1 MAESVELP
9 SRLAILPFRNK
20 VLLPG
25 AIIRIRCTSPSSVKL
40 VEQELWQ
47 REEKGLIGILPV
59 RDAAAASSSETA
71 SVGPTLSQGKTRL
84 GSDSSERSS
93 KTQASTSS
101 DNVKLDGKHQQEVF
115 HWHNRGVAARALHLS
130 RGVEKPSGRV
140 TYIVVLEGLCRFN
153 LNELITRGTYYTAR
167 VSPLEMTNAV
177 SLISV
182 LNYFLSL
189 DILLELEQ
197 VDQDPD
203 FIALSRQF
211 KATAMELIS
220 VLEQKQKTGGKTKVL
235 LETVPVH
242 KLADIFVASF
252 EISFEEQLSML
263 DSVDLKVRLSKAT
276 ELVDRHLQSIRVAEK
291 ITQKVEGQLS
301 KSQKE
306 FLLRQQTKMRSAIR
320 LCLMLNIYKCVA
332 NFLAKMVSHQAALE
346 TQWMTYPPGLRNR
359 LLGDLVGAVS
369 MRAIKEELG
378 DNDDDEDDVAALE
391 RKMQS
396 AGMPS
401 NIWKHA
407 QRELRRL
414 KKMQPQQPGYNSSR
428 VYLELLADLPW
439 QTVSEEHELDLK
451 AAKEHLDNDHYG
463 LVKIKQRIIEYL
475 AVRKLKPDARGPVL
489 CFVGPPGVGKTSL
502 ASSIAAALGRKFVRI
517 SLGGIKD
524 EADIRGHRRTYIGSM
539 PGRLIDGIKRVGVC
553 NPVMLLDEI
562 DKTGSD
568 VRGDPAAALLEVL
581 DPEQNNTFNDHY
593 LNVPFDLSKV
603 IFVAT
608 ANRMQ
613 PIPPPLLDRMEV
625 IELPGYTPEE
635 KLRIAMQYLIPRV
648 LDQHGL
654 SSEFLQIP
662 EGMVKLV
669 IQRYTREAGVRNL
682 ERNLAALARAAA
694 VRVVEQEQAVPLR
707 KDMHQLASPLL
718 DNRLAEGAELEM
730 EVIPMNENKHEISNT
745 FSIASPLVVDE
756 PMLEKV
762 LGPPRFDDKEAA
774 ERVASPGIS
783 VGLVWTAFGGEVQ
796 FVEATATAGKGEL
809 HLTGQLGDVIK
820 ESAQIALTWV
830 RARATDLKLAA
841 ANETN
846 FLKGRDVHIHFPAG
860 AVPKDGPSAGVTLV
874 TALVSLFSQKRVRAD
889 TAMTGEM
896 TLRGLVLPVGG
907 IKDKFYVVVSVL
919 AANANTFAV
928 IVFSYIIYRAK
939 LLGMLFDSLMPNS
952 VQFLKKFKSCCKMEC
967 GDWKILAAHRYGIKR
982 VILPERN
989 LKDLVEVPAAVLG
1002 SLEVMFLFEAYCLS
1016 ALSVHVEQRFTG
1028 LLWNCSILPAKQ
1040 MEDVLEQAFEGGC
1053 PWRQHSKL

>member
-47 REEKGLIGILPV
+47 KEEKGMIGILPV
-59 RDAAAASSSETA
+59 RDALEIKSAGPTA
-71 SVGPTLSQGKTRL
+71 SQGAGANILEQSSKL
-84 GSDSSERSS
+84 QDGSSDSL
-93 KTQASTSS
+93 KPDTKKQNDA
-101 DNVKLDGKHQQEVF
+101 V
-115 HWHNRGVAARALHLS
+115 HWHNRGVAARPLHLS

-140 TYIVVLEGLCRFN
+140 TYTVVLEGLCRFSV
-153 LNELITRGTYYTAR
+153 LELSTRGIYQTAKI
-167 VSPLEMTNAV
+167 SSLEMTMT
-177 SLISV
+177 
-182 LNYFLSL
+182 
-189 DILLELEQ
+189 EMEQ
-197 VDQDPD
+197 IEQDPD
-203 FIALSRQF
+203 YIMLSRQF
-211 KATAMELIS
+211 KATATELIS
-220 VLEQKQKTGGKTKVL
+220 VLELKQKTGGRTKVL
-235 LETVPVH
+235 LDNVPVH

-252 EISFEEQLSML
+252 EISFDEQLSML
-263 DSVDLKVRLSKAT
+263 DSVGPKLRLSKAT

-306 FLLRQQTKMRSAIR
+306 FLLRQQ
-320 LCLMLNIYKCVA
+320 
-332 NFLAKMVSHQAALE
+332 
-346 TQWMTYPPGLRNR
+346 
-359 LLGDLVGAVS
+359 

-378 DNDDDEDDVAALE
+378 DNEDDEDDLVALE

-396 AGMPS
+396 AGMPP
-401 NIWKHA
+401 NVWKLAH
-407 QRELRRL
+407 RELRRL

-428 VYLELLADLPW
+428 VYLDLLADLPW
-439 QTVSEEHELDLK
+439 QKASEENELDLR
-451 AAKEHLDNDHYG
+451 AAQKRLDSDHYG
-463 LVKIKQRIIEYL
+463 LVKVKQRIIEYL

-502 ASSIAAALGRKFVRI
+502 ASSIAAALGRKFIRI
-517 SLGGIKD
+517 SLGGVKD
-524 EADIRGHRRTYIGSM
+524 EADIRGHRRTYVGSM
-539 PGRLIDGIKRVGVC
+539 PGRLVDGLKRVAVC
-553 NPVMLLDEI
+553 NPVMLLDEV

-568 VRGDPAAALLEVL
+568 VRGDPASALLEVL
-581 DPEQNNTFNDHY
+581 DPEQNKTFNDHY

-635 KLRIAMQYLIPRV
+635 KLQIAMQHLIPRV

-654 SSEFLQIP
+654 SSEFIQIP
-662 EGMVKLV
+662 EAMVKLV

-694 VRVVEQEQAVPLR
+694 VRVVEHEQVVPLN
-707 KDMHQLASPLL
+707 KGIQGLSTPLL
-718 DNRLAEGAELEM
+718 ENRLADGTEVEM
-730 EVIPMNENKHEISNT
+730 DVMPMSVNSQDISNT
-745 FSIASPLVVDE
+745 FRISSPLVVDE
-756 PMLEKV
+756 TMLEKV

-774 ERVASPGIS
+774 ERVAAPGVS

-796 FVEATATAGKGEL
+796 FVEASAMVGKGEL

-830 RARATDLKLAA
+830 RARAADFRLAA
-841 ANETN
+841 EEGFNLLE
-846 FLKGRDVHIHFPAG
+846 GRDVHIHFPAG

-874 TALVSLFSQKRVRAD
+874 TSLVSLFTQKSVRSD

-907 IKDKFYVVVSVL
+907 VKD
-919 AANANTFAV
+919 
-928 IVFSYIIYRAK
+928 
-939 LLGMLFDSLMPNS
+939 
-952 VQFLKKFKSCCKMEC
+952 
-967 GDWKILAAHRYGIKR
+967 KILAAHRYGIKR

-989 LKDLVEVPAAVLG
+989 LKDLVEIPSTVLAN
-1002 SLEVMFLFEAYCLS
+1002 LE
-1016 ALSVHVEQRFTG
+1016 
-1028 LLWNCSILPAKQ
+1028 ILPAKR
-1040 MEDVLEQAFEGGC
+1040 MEDVLEHAFDGGC

>member
-59 RDAAAASSSETA
+59 RDSAESATSGTAVSSGMGGET
-71 SVGPTLSQGKTRL
+71 
-84 GSDSSERSS
+84 SDSH
-93 KTQASTSS
+93 
-101 DNVKLDGKHQQEVF
+101 KLDSKNQQEVI
-115 HWHNRGVAARALHLS
+115 HWHDRGVAARALHLS

-153 LNELITRGTYYTAR
+153 VQELSTRGTYYTAR
-167 VSPLEMTNAV
+167 IT
-177 SLISV
+177 
-182 LNYFLSL
+182 SL
-189 DILLELEQ
+189 DMTKGEMELIEQ
-197 VDQDPD
+197 DQE
-203 FIALSRQF
+203 FVALSRQF

-220 VLEQKQKTGGKTKVL
+220 ILEQKQKTGGRTKVL

-263 DSVDLKVRLSKAT
+263 DSVDVKVRLSKAT

-306 FLLRQQTKMRSAIR
+306 FLLRQQMK
-320 LCLMLNIYKCVA
+320 
-332 NFLAKMVSHQAALE
+332 
-346 TQWMTYPPGLRNR
+346 
-359 LLGDLVGAVS
+359 
-369 MRAIKEELG
+369 AIKEELG
-378 DNDDDEDDVAALE
+378 DNDDEEDDLVALE
-391 RKMQS
+391 RKMQG
-396 AGMPS
+396 AGMPAS
-401 NIWKHA
+401 IWKHA
-407 QRELRRL
+407 LRELRRL

-439 QTVSEEHELDLK
+439 EKASPELELDLK
-451 AAKEHLDNDHYG
+451 AAKERLDADHYG
-463 LVKIKQRIIEYL
+463 LLKVKQRIIEYL

-502 ASSIAAALGRKFVRI
+502 ASSIAAALGRKFIRI
-517 SLGGIKD
+517 SLGGVKD

-539 PGRLIDGIKRVGVC
+539 PGRLVDGLKRVGVH

-568 VRGDPAAALLEVL
+568 VRGDPASALLEVL
-581 DPEQNNTFNDHY
+581 DPEQNKTFNDHY

-635 KLRIAMQYLIPRV
+635 KLKIAIRHLIPRV

-654 SSEFLQIP
+654 SSDFLQIP
-662 EGMVKLV
+662 EDMVKLV

-694 VRVVEQEQAVPLR
+694 VKVAEQEHLVPFS
-707 KDMHQLASPLL
+707 KDVQRLSSPLL
-718 DNRLAEGAELEM
+718 DDKLAESAEVEM
-730 EVIPMNENKHEISNT
+730 EVIPMGVNNHDISSA
-745 FSIASPLVVDE
+745 FRVASPMVVDE
-756 PMLEKV
+756 PMVEKV
-762 LGPPRFDDKEAA
+762 LGPPRYDDRETA
-774 ERVASPGIS
+774 ERVANPGVS

-796 FVEATATAGKGEL
+796 FVEATAMVGKGDL

-830 RARATDLKLAA
+830 RARATELKLAISE
-841 ANETN
+841 ETN
-846 FLKGRDVHIHFPAG
+846 LLEGRDIHIHFPAG

-874 TALVSLFSQKRVRAD
+874 TSLVSLFSKKRVRAD

-896 TLRGLVLPVGG
+896 TLRGMVLPVGG
-907 IKDKFYVVVSVL
+907 VKDKV
-919 AANANTFAV
+919 
-928 IVFSYIIYRAK
+928 
-939 LLGMLFDSLMPNS
+939 
-952 VQFLKKFKSCCKMEC
+952 
-967 GDWKILAAHRYGIKR
+967 LAAHRYGIKR

-989 LKDLVEVPAAVLG
+989 LKDLVEVPATVLS
-1002 SLEVMFLFEAYCLS
+1002 SLEI
-1016 ALSVHVEQRFTG
+1016 
-1028 LLWNCSILPAKQ
+1028 ILAKRV
-1040 MEDVLEQAFEGGC
+1040 EDVLDQAFEGGC
-1053 PWRQHSKL
+1053 PWRQQSKL

>member
-47 REEKGLIGILPV
+47 REEKGLIGVLPV
-59 RDAAAASSSETA
+59 RGGEMTSVAPALSPGAAS
-71 SVGPTLSQGKTRL
+71 
-84 GSDSSERSS
+84 DSGERSLKS
-93 KTQASTSS
+93 PLATS
-101 DNVKLDGKHQQEVF
+101 DAHKQDAKNQPELI
-115 HWHNRGVAARALHLS
+115 HWHSRGVAARALHLS

-140 TYIVVLEGLCRFN
+140 TYIVVLEGLCRFSVQD
-153 LNELITRGTYYTAR
+153 LSARGTYYIAHI
-167 VSPLEMTNAV
+167 SPLDLTKAEM
-177 SLISV
+177 
-182 LNYFLSL
+182 
-189 DILLELEQ
+189 EQ
-197 VDQDPD
+197 AEQDPD
-203 FIALSRQF
+203 LISLSRQF

-220 VLEQKQKTGGKTKVL
+220 VLEQKQKTVGRTKVL
-235 LETVPVH
+235 LETLPVH
-242 KLADIFVASF
+242 RLADIFVASF

-306 FLLRQQTKMRSAIR
+306 FLLRQQ
-320 LCLMLNIYKCVA
+320 
-332 NFLAKMVSHQAALE
+332 
-346 TQWMTYPPGLRNR
+346 
-359 LLGDLVGAVS
+359 

-378 DNDDDEDDVAALE
+378 DNDDDEDDVVALE
-391 RKMQS
+391 GKMQS
-396 AGMPS
+396 AGMPP
-401 NIWKHA
+401 NVWKHA

-414 KKMQPQQPGYNSSR
+414 RKMQPQQPGYSSSR

-439 QTVSEEHELDLK
+439 QKASEEHQLDLK
-451 AAKEHLDNDHYG
+451 AAKERLDNDHYG
-463 LVKIKQRIIEYL
+463 LVKVKQRIIEYL
-475 AVRKLKPDARGPVL
+475 AVRKLKPEARGPVL

-502 ASSIAAALGRKFVRI
+502 ASSIAVALDRKFIHI
-517 SLGGIKD
+517 SLGGVKD

-539 PGRLIDGIKRVGVC
+539 PGRLIEGLKRVAVN

-562 DKTGSD
+562 DKTSSD
-568 VRGDPAAALLEVL
+568 VRGDPASALLEVL
-581 DPEQNNTFNDHY
+581 DPEQNKTFSDHY

-635 KLRIAMQYLIPRV
+635 KLKIAMRHLIPRV

-654 SSEFLQIP
+654 TSEFLQIP
-662 EGMVKLV
+662 EAMVELV

-694 VRVVEQEQAVPLR
+694 VKIAEQECVVPLS
-707 KDMHQLASPLL
+707 KDVHPMAESLL
-718 DNRLAEGAELEM
+718 DTRLADGGEVEM
-730 EVIPMNENKHEISNT
+730 EVIPIDVNSREISNALKST
-745 FSIASPLVVDE
+745 SSLVVNE
-756 PMLEKV
+756 AMLEKV
-762 LGPPRFDDKEAA
+762 LGPPRFDDKETT
-774 ERVASPGIS
+774 ERVATPGVS
-783 VGLVWTAFGGEVQ
+783 VGLVWTSFGGEVQ
-796 FVEATATAGKGEL
+796 FVEATAMAGKGDL

-830 RARATDLKLAA
+830 RARAADLKLSAA
-841 ANETN
+841 GEINLLE
-846 FLKGRDVHIHFPAG
+846 GRDVHVHFPAG
-860 AVPKDGPSAGVTLV
+860 AIPKDGPSAGVTLV
-874 TALVSLFSQKRVRAD
+874 TSLVSLFTQKRVRAD

-896 TLRGLVLPVGG
+896 TLRGQVLPVGG
-907 IKDKFYVVVSVL
+907 IKD
-919 AANANTFAV
+919 
-928 IVFSYIIYRAK
+928 
-939 LLGMLFDSLMPNS
+939 
-952 VQFLKKFKSCCKMEC
+952 
-967 GDWKILAAHRYGIKR
+967 KILAAHRYGIKR

-989 LKDLVEVPAAVLG
+989 LKDLVEVPSAVLA
-1002 SLEVMFLFEAYCLS
+1002 SVEV
-1016 ALSVHVEQRFTG
+1016 
-1028 LLWNCSILPAKQ
+1028 LLAKR
-1040 MEDVLEQAFEGGC
+1040 MEEVLEQAFDGGS
-1053 PWRQHSKL
+1053 PWRQQSRL

>member
-47 REEKGLIGILPV
+47 KEEKGLIGILPV
-59 RDAAAASSSETA
+59 RDALEIKSAGPTA
-71 SVGPTLSQGKTRL
+71 SQGAGANIIEQSSKL
-84 GSDSSERSS
+84 QDGSSDSL
-93 KTQASTSS
+93 KPDTKKQN
-101 DNVKLDGKHQQEVF
+101 DVV
-115 HWHNRGVAARALHLS
+115 HWHN

-140 TYIVVLEGLCRFN
+140 TYTVVLEGLCRFSV
-153 LNELITRGTYYTAR
+153 LELSTRGIYQTAKI
-167 VSPLEMTNAV
+167 SSLEMTMT
-177 SLISV
+177 
-182 LNYFLSL
+182 
-189 DILLELEQ
+189 EMEQ
-197 VDQDPD
+197 IEQDPD
-203 FIALSRQF
+203 YIMLSRQF
-211 KATAMELIS
+211 KATATELIS
-220 VLEQKQKTGGKTKVL
+220 VLELKQKTGGRTKVL
-235 LETVPVH
+235 LDNVPVH

-263 DSVDLKVRLSKAT
+263 DSVGPKLRLSKAT

-306 FLLRQQTKMRSAIR
+306 FLLRQQ
-320 LCLMLNIYKCVA
+320 
-332 NFLAKMVSHQAALE
+332 
-346 TQWMTYPPGLRNR
+346 
-359 LLGDLVGAVS
+359 

-378 DNDDDEDDVAALE
+378 DNEDDEDDLVALE

-396 AGMPS
+396 AGMPP
-401 NIWKHA
+401 NVWKLAH
-407 QRELRRL
+407 RELRRL

-428 VYLELLADLPW
+428 VYLDLLADLPW
-439 QTVSEEHELDLK
+439 QKASEENELDLR
-451 AAKEHLDNDHYG
+451 AAQKRLDSDHYG
-463 LVKIKQRIIEYL
+463 LVKVKQRIIEYL

-502 ASSIAAALGRKFVRI
+502 ASSIAAALGRKFIRI
-517 SLGGIKD
+517 SLGGVKD

-539 PGRLIDGIKRVGVC
+539 PGRLIDGLKRVAVC
-553 NPVMLLDEI
+553 NPVMLLDEV

-568 VRGDPAAALLEVL
+568 VRGDPASALLEVL
-581 DPEQNNTFNDHY
+581 DPEQNKTFNDHY

-635 KLRIAMQYLIPRV
+635 KLQIAMRHLIPRV

-654 SSEFLQIP
+654 SSEFIQIP
-662 EGMVKLV
+662 EAMVKLV

-694 VRVVEQEQAVPLR
+694 VRVVEQEQVVPLN
-707 KDMHQLASPLL
+707 KGIQGLSTPLL
-718 DNRLAEGAELEM
+718 ESRLADGTEVEM
-730 EVIPMNENKHEISNT
+730 DVIPMSVNSRDISNT
-745 FSIASPLVVDE
+745 FRIPSPLVVDE
-756 PMLEKV
+756 TMLEKV
-762 LGPPRFDDKEAA
+762 LGPPRFDDREAA
-774 ERVASPGIS
+774 ERVAAPGVS

-796 FVEATATAGKGEL
+796 FVEASAMVGKGEL

-830 RARATDLKLAA
+830 RARAADFRLAVEEGF
-841 ANETN
+841 NLLE
-846 FLKGRDVHIHFPAG
+846 GRDVHIHFPAG

-874 TALVSLFSQKRVRAD
+874 TSLVSLFTQKSVRSD

-907 IKDKFYVVVSVL
+907 VKD
-919 AANANTFAV
+919 
-928 IVFSYIIYRAK
+928 
-939 LLGMLFDSLMPNS
+939 
-952 VQFLKKFKSCCKMEC
+952 
-967 GDWKILAAHRYGIKR
+967 KILAAHRYGIKR

-989 LKDLVEVPAAVLG
+989 LKDLVEIPSTVLAN
-1002 SLEVMFLFEAYCLS
+1002 LE
-1016 ALSVHVEQRFTG
+1016 
-1028 LLWNCSILPAKQ
+1028 ILPAKR
-1040 MEDVLEQAFEGGC
+1040 MEDVLEHAFDGGC

>member
-25 AIIRIRCTSPSSVKL
+25 AIIRIRCTSPSSVQL

-47 REEKGLIGILPV
+47 REDKGLIGILPV
-59 RDAAAASSSETA
+59 RDAAAATAETA
-71 SVGPTLSQGKTRL
+71 SVGPTLSHSA
-84 GSDSSERSS
+84 GSDTSEKSS
-93 KTQASTSS
+93 KTPASTSS

-153 LNELITRGTYYTAR
+153 LHELSTRGAYYTAR
-167 VSPLEMTNAV
+167 ISPLEMTKA
-177 SLISV
+177 
-182 LNYFLSL
+182 
-189 DILLELEQ
+189 ELEQ

-203 FIALSRQF
+203 FVALSRHF

-220 VLEQKQKTGGKTKVL
+220 VLEQKQKTGGRTKVL

-263 DSVDLKVRLSKAT
+263 DSVDLKARLSKAN
-276 ELVDRHLQSIRVAEK
+276 ELVDQHLQSIRVAEK

-306 FLLRQQTKMRSAIR
+306 FLLRQQ
-320 LCLMLNIYKCVA
+320 
-332 NFLAKMVSHQAALE
+332 
-346 TQWMTYPPGLRNR
+346 
-359 LLGDLVGAVS
+359 

-378 DNDDDEDDVAALE
+378 DNDDDEDDVAAIE

-414 KKMQPQQPGYNSSR
+414 KKMQPQQPGYNSSH

-439 QTVSEEHELDLK
+439 QTGSEQLELDLK
-451 AAKEHLDNDHYG
+451 AAKERLDNDHYG

-475 AVRKLKPDARGPVL
+475 AVRKLKPDARGLVL

-568 VRGDPAAALLEVL
+568 VRGDPASALLEVL
-581 DPEQNNTFNDHY
+581 DPEQNKTFNDHY

-608 ANRMQ
+608 ANKMQ

-662 EGMVKLV
+662 EAMVELV

-694 VRVVEQEQAVPLR
+694 VRVAEQEQTVPLS
-707 KDMHQLASPLL
+707 KDMHRLASPLL
-718 DNRLAEGAELEM
+718 ENRLSEGAEVEM
-730 EVIPMNENKHEISNT
+730 EVIPMNENNHEISNT

-762 LGPPRFDDKEAA
+762 LGPPRFDDREAA
-774 ERVASPGIS
+774 ERVAAPGIS

-796 FVEATATAGKGEL
+796 FVEVTSMAGKGEL

-841 ANETN
+841 ADETN
-846 FLKGRDVHIHFPAG
+846 LLEDRDVHIHFPAG

-907 IKDKFYVVVSVL
+907 IKDK
-919 AANANTFAV
+919 
-928 IVFSYIIYRAK
+928 
-939 LLGMLFDSLMPNS
+939 
-952 VQFLKKFKSCCKMEC
+952 
-967 GDWKILAAHRYGIKR
+967 ILAAHRYGIKR
-982 VILPERN
+982 VILPEKN
-989 LKDLVEVPAAVLG
+989 MKDLVEVPAAVLG
-1002 SLEVMFLFEAYCLS
+1002 SLEI
-1016 ALSVHVEQRFTG
+1016 
-1028 LLWNCSILPAKQ
+1028 LLAKR

-1053 PWRQHSKL
+1053 PWKQHSKL

>member
-1 MAESVELP
+1 MLLSIYSLLNFLVAITAGGGVESAE
-9 SRLAILPFRNK
+9 R
-20 VLLPG
+20 
-25 AIIRIRCTSPSSVKL
+25 
-40 VEQELWQ
+40 
-47 REEKGLIGILPV
+47 GLKNQAGI
-59 RDAAAASSSETA
+59 
-71 SVGPTLSQGKTRL
+71 
-84 GSDSSERSS
+84 SDTHKHDS
-93 KTQASTSS
+93 K
-101 DNVKLDGKHQQEVF
+101 NQQEVI

-153 LNELITRGTYYTAR
+153 VQELSTRGTYYTAR
-167 VSPLEMTNAV
+167 IT
-177 SLISV
+177 
-182 LNYFLSL
+182 SL
-189 DILLELEQ
+189 DMSKAEMELIEQ
-197 VDQDPD
+197 DQE

-220 VLEQKQKTGGKTKVL
+220 ILEQKQKTGGRTKVL

-263 DSVDLKVRLSKAT
+263 DSVDVKVRLSKAS

-306 FLLRQQTKMRSAIR
+306 FLLRQQMK
-320 LCLMLNIYKCVA
+320 
-332 NFLAKMVSHQAALE
+332 
-346 TQWMTYPPGLRNR
+346 
-359 LLGDLVGAVS
+359 
-369 MRAIKEELG
+369 AIKEELG
-378 DNDDDEDDVAALE
+378 DNDDEEDDLVALE
-391 RKMQS
+391 RKMQG
-396 AGMPS
+396 AGMPAS
-401 NIWKHA
+401 IWKHA
-407 QRELRRL
+407 VRELRRL

-439 QTVSEEHELDLK
+439 EKASQELELDLK
-451 AAKEHLDNDHYG
+451 AAKERLDADHYG
-463 LVKIKQRIIEYL
+463 LLKVKQRIIEYL

-502 ASSIAAALGRKFVRI
+502 ASSIASALGRKFIRI
-517 SLGGIKD
+517 SLGGVKD

-539 PGRLIDGIKRVGVC
+539 PGRLIDGLKRVGVR

-568 VRGDPAAALLEVL
+568 VRGDPASALLEVL
-581 DPEQNNTFNDHY
+581 DPEQNKTFNDHY

-608 ANRMQ
+608 ANRAQ
-613 PIPPPLLDRMEV
+613 PIPAPLLDRMEV

-635 KLRIAMQYLIPRV
+635 KLKIAIRHLIPRV

-654 SSEFLQIP
+654 SSDFLQIP
-662 EGMVKLV
+662 EAMVKLV

-694 VRVVEQEQAVPLR
+694 VKVAEQEHVLPFA
-707 KDMHQLASPLL
+707 KDVQRLSSPLL
-718 DNRLAEGAELEM
+718 DGKLAESAEVEM
-730 EVIPMNENKHEISNT
+730 EVIPMGVNNHDISNA
-745 FSIASPLVVDE
+745 FSVASPMVVDE

-762 LGPPRFDDKEAA
+762 LGPPRYDDRETA
-774 ERVASPGIS
+774 ERVANPGVS
-783 VGLVWTAFGGEVQ
+783 VGLVWTQFGGEVQ
-796 FVEATATAGKGEL
+796 FVEATAMVGKGDL

-830 RARATDLKLAA
+830 RARATELKLAISE
-841 ANETN
+841 ETN
-846 FLKGRDVHIHFPAG
+846 LLEGRDIHIHFPAG

-874 TALVSLFSQKRVRAD
+874 TSLVSLFSKRRVRAD

-896 TLRGLVLPVGG
+896 TLRGMVLPVGG
-907 IKDKFYVVVSVL
+907 VKDKV
-919 AANANTFAV
+919 
-928 IVFSYIIYRAK
+928 
-939 LLGMLFDSLMPNS
+939 
-952 VQFLKKFKSCCKMEC
+952 
-967 GDWKILAAHRYGIKR
+967 LAAHRYGIKR

-989 LKDLVEVPAAVLG
+989 LKDLVEIPATVLS
-1002 SLEVMFLFEAYCLS
+1002 SLEI
-1016 ALSVHVEQRFTG
+1016 
-1028 LLWNCSILPAKQ
+1028 ILAKR
-1040 MEDVLEQAFEGGC
+1040 MEDVLDQAFEGGC

>member
-1 MAESVELP
+1 MAESMELP

-25 AIIRIRCTSPSSVKL
+25 AIVRIRCTSPSSVKL

-47 REEKGLIGILPV
+47 REEKGLIGVLPV
-59 RDAAAASSSETA
+59 RDSEAAA
-71 SVGPTLSQGKTRL
+71 VGSLLAPGM
-84 GSDSSERSS
+84 GSDSGERGLKVPSEVVGDSQ
-93 KTQASTSS
+93 KQDTK
-101 DNVKLDGKHQQEVF
+101 NQQELIQ
-115 HWHNRGVAARALHLS
+115 WHNRGVAARALHLS

-153 LNELITRGTYYTAR
+153 VQELSARGTYHVAR
-167 VSPLEMTNAV
+167 ISRLDMTKA
-177 SLISV
+177 
-182 LNYFLSL
+182 
-189 DILLELEQ
+189 ELEQ
-197 VDQDPD
+197 AEQDPD
-203 FIALSRQF
+203 LILLSRQF

-220 VLEQKQKTGGKTKVL
+220 VLEQKQKTVGRTKVL

-242 KLADIFVASF
+242 RLADIFVASF

-306 FLLRQQTKMRSAIR
+306 FLLRQQ
-320 LCLMLNIYKCVA
+320 
-332 NFLAKMVSHQAALE
+332 
-346 TQWMTYPPGLRNR
+346 
-359 LLGDLVGAVS
+359 

-396 AGMPS
+396 AGMPP

-414 KKMQPQQPGYNSSR
+414 KKMQPQQPGYSSSR

-439 QTVSEEHELDLK
+439 QKVSEEPELDLR
-451 AAKEHLDNDHYG
+451 AAKESLDRDHYG
-463 LVKIKQRIIEYL
+463 LTKVKQRIIEYL

-502 ASSIAAALGRKFVRI
+502 ASSIAAALNRKFIRI
-517 SLGGIKD
+517 SLGGVKD

-539 PGRLIDGIKRVGVC
+539 PGRLIDGLKRVGVG
-553 NPVMLLDEI
+553 NPVMLLDEV

-568 VRGDPAAALLEVL
+568 VRGDPASALLEVL

-603 IFVAT
+603 IFVAM
-608 ANRMQ
+608 ANRVQ

-635 KLRIAMQYLIPRV
+635 KLKMAMKHLIPRV

-662 EGMVKLV
+662 EAMVKLI

-682 ERNLAALARAAA
+682 ERNLAALARSAA
-694 VRVVEQEQAVPLR
+694 VKFAEQESAVQVG
-707 KDMHQLASPLL
+707 KDVQPMTTSLL
-718 DNRLAEGAELEM
+718 DTRLADGAEVEM
-730 EVIPMNENKHEISNT
+730 EVIPMGVNSQEISNS
-745 FSIASPLVVDE
+745 FESASPIIVDE
-756 PMLEKV
+756 AMLEKV
-762 LGPPRFDDKEAA
+762 LGPPRFDDRETA
-774 ERVASPGIS
+774 ERVATPGVS
-783 VGLVWTAFGGEVQ
+783 VGLVWTSFGGEVQ
-796 FVEATATAGKGEL
+796 FVEATAMVGKGDL

-830 RARATDLKLAA
+830 RAKAA
-841 ANETN
+841 ELNLSASSGINLLES
-846 FLKGRDVHIHFPAG
+846 RDVHIHFPAG

-874 TALVSLFSQKRVRAD
+874 TSLVSLFSQRKVRAD

-896 TLRGLVLPVGG
+896 TLRGLVLLVGG
-907 IKDKFYVVVSVL
+907 IKDKV
-919 AANANTFAV
+919 
-928 IVFSYIIYRAK
+928 
-939 LLGMLFDSLMPNS
+939 
-952 VQFLKKFKSCCKMEC
+952 
-967 GDWKILAAHRYGIKR
+967 LAAHRYGIKR

-989 LKDLVEVPAAVLG
+989 LKDLTEVPSAI
-1002 SLEVMFLFEAYCLS
+1002 LS
-1016 ALSVHVEQRFTG
+1016 GMEI
-1028 LLWNCSILPAKQ
+1028 LLVKRI
-1040 MEDVLEQAFEGGC
+1040 EEVLEHAFEGGC
-1053 PWRQHSKL
+1053 PWRKHAKL

>member
-9 SRLAILPFRNK
+9 GRLAILPFRNK

-25 AIIRIRCTSPSSVKL
+25 AFIRIRCTSQSSVKL

-59 RDAAAASSSETA
+59 QDAAETT
-71 SVGPTLSQGKTRL
+71 SMDSMLSQGV
-84 GSDSSERSS
+84 GSESGERSS
-93 KTQASTSS
+93 NVQVSTS
-101 DNVKLDGKHQQEVF
+101 DAHKVDGKNPSEVI

-153 LNELITRGTYYTAR
+153 IEELNTRGPYCTAKI
-167 VSPLEMTNAV
+167 SPLEMTK
-177 SLISV
+177 S
-182 LNYFLSL
+182 
-189 DILLELEQ
+189 EMEQ
-197 VDQDPD
+197 VEQDPD
-203 FIALSRQF
+203 FVTLSRQF
-211 KATAMELIS
+211 KAVAMELIS
-220 VLEQKQKTGGKTKVL
+220 ILEQKQKTGGRIKVL
-235 LETVPVH
+235 LETLPFH

-252 EISFEEQLSML
+252 EISFEEQLCML
-263 DSVDLKVRLSKAT
+263 DSVDPKVRLSKAT

-306 FLLRQQTKMRSAIR
+306 YLLRQQ
-320 LCLMLNIYKCVA
+320 
-332 NFLAKMVSHQAALE
+332 
-346 TQWMTYPPGLRNR
+346 
-359 LLGDLVGAVS
+359 

-378 DNDDDEDDVAALE
+378 DNDDDEDDLASLE
-391 RKMQS
+391 RKMQN

-439 QTVSEEHELDLK
+439 QKASEEQELDLK
-451 AAKEHLDNDHYG
+451 AAKDHLDCDHYG

-502 ASSIAAALGRKFVRI
+502 ASSIAAALGRKFIRI
-517 SLGGIKD
+517 SLGGVKD

-539 PGRLIDGIKRVGVC
+539 PGRLIDGLKRVGVC

-568 VRGDPAAALLEVL
+568 VRGDPASALLEVL
-581 DPEQNNTFNDHY
+581 DPEQNKSFNDQLYSY

-625 IELPGYTPEE
+625 IELPGYTAEE
-635 KLRIAMQYLIPRV
+635 KLRIAMQHLIPRV

-654 SSEFLQIP
+654 SSAFLQIP
-662 EGMVKLV
+662 EDMVKLV

-694 VRVVEQEQAVPLR
+694 VRVAEREQVVSVS
-707 KDMHQLASPLL
+707 KDVHKITSPLL
-718 DNRLAEGAELEM
+718 DNRLAEGAEMEM
-730 EVIPMNENKHEISNT
+730 EIIPMGVNNHEISNA
-745 FSIASPLVVDE
+745 FRIASPLVVDE
-756 PMLEKV
+756 AMLEKI
-762 LGPPRFDDKEAA
+762 LGPPRFDDQEAA
-774 ERVASPGIS
+774 DRVATPGVS

-796 FVEATATAGKGEL
+796 FVEATSVVGNGEL

-830 RARATDLKLAA
+830 RARVADLKLAA
-841 ANETN
+841 AEETD
-846 FLKGRDVHIHFPAG
+846 LLQGKDIHIHFPAG

-874 TALVSLFSQKRVRAD
+874 TALVSLFSQKNVRAD

-907 IKDKFYVVVSVL
+907 VKDKV
-919 AANANTFAV
+919 
-928 IVFSYIIYRAK
+928 
-939 LLGMLFDSLMPNS
+939 
-952 VQFLKKFKSCCKMEC
+952 
-967 GDWKILAAHRYGIKR
+967 LAAHRYGIKR
-982 VILPERN
+982 IILPERN
-989 LKDLVEVPAAVLG
+989 LKDLVEVPADVLS
-1002 SLEVMFLFEAYCLS
+1002 SLE
-1016 ALSVHVEQRFTG
+1016 
-1028 LLWNCSILPAKQ
+1028 ILVAKR
-1040 MEDVLEQAFEGGC
+1040 MEDVLEHAFDGGC
-1053 PWRQHSKL
+1053 PWRQHQHSKL

>member
-1 MAESVELP
+1 MAETLDLP

-47 REEKGLIGILPV
+47 REEKGLIGVLPV
-59 RDAAAASSSETA
+59 RDAETSVCPVLSPGVANDSGEQSSKIPFSA
-71 SVGPTLSQGKTRL
+71 
-84 GSDSSERSS
+84 SDSHKQDTKNQPE
-93 KTQASTSS
+93 
-101 DNVKLDGKHQQEVF
+101 LI
-115 HWHNRGVAARALHLS
+115 HWHTRGVAARALHLS

-140 TYIVVLEGLCRFN
+140 TYTVVLEGLCRFSVQ
-153 LNELITRGTYYTAR
+153 ELSARGTYYTAR
-167 VSPLEMTNAV
+167 ISRLDMTKTEM
-177 SLISV
+177 
-182 LNYFLSL
+182 
-189 DILLELEQ
+189 EQ
-197 VDQDPD
+197 AEQDPD
-203 FIALSRQF
+203 IIALSRQF
-211 KATAMELIS
+211 KATSMELIS
-220 VLEQKQKTGGKTKVL
+220 VLEQKQKTVGRTKVL

-242 KLADIFVASF
+242 RLADIFVASF
-252 EISFEEQLSML
+252 EISFEEQLAML

-306 FLLRQQTKMRSAIR
+306 FLLRQQ
-320 LCLMLNIYKCVA
+320 
-332 NFLAKMVSHQAALE
+332 
-346 TQWMTYPPGLRNR
+346 
-359 LLGDLVGAVS
+359 

-378 DNDDDEDDVAALE
+378 DNDDDEDDVVALE

-396 AGMPS
+396 AGMPP

-414 KKMQPQQPGYNSSR
+414 RKMQPQQPGYSSSR

-439 QTVSEEHELDLK
+439 QKASEERELDLR
-451 AAKEHLDNDHYG
+451 AAKERLDADHYG
-463 LVKIKQRIIEYL
+463 LVKVKQRIIEYL

-502 ASSIAAALGRKFVRI
+502 ASSIAAALDRKFVRI
-517 SLGGIKD
+517 SLGGVKD

-539 PGRLIDGIKRVGVC
+539 PGRLIEGLKRVAVC
-553 NPVMLLDEI
+553 NPVMLLDEV

-568 VRGDPAAALLEVL
+568 VRGDPASALLEVL
-581 DPEQNNTFNDHY
+581 DPEQNKAFNDHY

-608 ANRMQ
+608 ANKIQ

-635 KLRIAMQYLIPRV
+635 KLKIAMRHLIPRV

-654 SSEFLQIP
+654 TSEFLQIP
-662 EGMVKLV
+662 EAMVKLV

-682 ERNLAALARAAA
+682 ERNLAALARASA
-694 VRVVEQEQAVPLR
+694 VKVAEQEYSVPLT
-707 KDMHQLASPLL
+707 KDVHPMAESLL
-718 DNRLAEGAELEM
+718 DTRLADGGEVEM
-730 EVIPMNENKHEISNT
+730 EVIPMGVNSHEIST
-745 FSIASPLVVDE
+745 SFRSSSALVVDE
-756 PMLEKV
+756 AMLEKV
-762 LGPPRFDDKEAA
+762 LGPPRFDDGETA
-774 ERVASPGIS
+774 ERVSSPGVAI
-783 VGLVWTAFGGEVQ
+783 GLVWTSFGGEVQ
-796 FVEATATAGKGEL
+796 FVEATEMVGKGDL

-830 RARATDLKLAA
+830 RARSADLKLLTSGEI
-841 ANETN
+841 NLLE
-846 FLKGRDVHIHFPAG
+846 GRDIHIHFPAG

-874 TALVSLFSQKRVRAD
+874 TSLVSLFSQRKVRGD

-907 IKDKFYVVVSVL
+907 VKD
-919 AANANTFAV
+919 
-928 IVFSYIIYRAK
+928 
-939 LLGMLFDSLMPNS
+939 
-952 VQFLKKFKSCCKMEC
+952 
-967 GDWKILAAHRYGIKR
+967 KILAAHRYGIKR

-989 LKDLVEVPAAVLG
+989 LKDLVEVPSAVLAG
-1002 SLEVMFLFEAYCLS
+1002 MEV
-1016 ALSVHVEQRFTG
+1016 
-1028 LLWNCSILPAKQ
+1028 LLAKR

-1053 PWRQHSKL
+1053 PWRQQSRL

>member
-9 SRLAILPFRNK
+9 HRLAILPFRNK

-59 RDAAAASSSETA
+59 RDATETT
-71 SVGPTLSQGKTRL
+71 SVGPTLSPGVGTDSGEGSSKIHL
-84 GSDSSERSS
+84 GTSDSH
-93 KTQASTSS
+93 KF
-101 DNVKLDGKHQQEVF
+101 DGKNQQEF
-115 HWHNRGVAARALHLS
+115 IHWHTRGVAARALHLS

-140 TYIVVLEGLCRFN
+140 TYMVVLEGLCRFSVQ
-153 LNELITRGTYYTAR
+153 ELSTRGTYYTAR
-167 VSPLEMTNAV
+167 IAPADMTKAEM
-177 SLISV
+177 
-182 LNYFLSL
+182 
-189 DILLELEQ
+189 EQ
-197 VDQDPD
+197 VEHDPD
-203 FIALSRQF
+203 FIVLSRQF

-220 VLEQKQKTGGKTKVL
+220 LLEQVRKQKTGARTKVL

-263 DSVDLKVRLSKAT
+263 DSVDVKVRISKAT

-301 KSQKE
+301 KTQKE
-306 FLLRQQTKMRSAIR
+306 FFLRQQYVKLRQSPSVSLIESSTVVRVSFNGCGI
-320 LCLMLNIYKCVA
+320 LPIYSYLNGIFHAYSLTSI
-332 NFLAKMVSHQAALE
+332 FQ
-346 TQWMTYPPGLRNR
+346 
-359 LLGDLVGAVS
+359 

-378 DNDDDEDDVAALE
+378 DNDDDEDDVTALE
-391 RKMQS
+391 RKMES
-396 AGMPS
+396 AGMPPD
-401 NIWKHA
+401 IWKHA

-414 KKMQPQQPGYNSSR
+414 KKMQPQQPGYSSSR

-439 QTVSEEHELDLK
+439 QKASEELELDLR
-451 AAKEHLDNDHYG
+451 AARDRLDSDHYG
-463 LVKIKQRIIEYL
+463 LVKVKQRIIEYL
-475 AVRKLKPDARGPVL
+475 AVRKLKPEARGPVL

-502 ASSIAAALGRKFVRI
+502 ASSIAAALGRKFIRI
-517 SLGGIKD
+517 SLGGVKD

-539 PGRLIDGIKRVGVC
+539 PGRLIDGLKVRVAIC

-568 VRGDPAAALLEVL
+568 VRGDPASALLEVL
-581 DPEQNNTFNDHY
+581 DPEQNKTFNDHY

-603 IFVAT
+603 VFVAT
-608 ANRMQ
+608 ANRVQ
-613 PIPPPLLDRMEV
+613 PIPPALLDRMEV

-635 KLRIAMQYLIPRV
+635 KLRIAMRHLIPRV

-654 SSEFLQIP
+654 NAEYLQIP
-662 EGMVKLV
+662 EAMVKLV

-682 ERNLAALARAAA
+682 ERNLASLARAAA
-694 VRVVEQEQAVPLR
+694 VRVAEQEHSLPLT
-707 KDMHQLASPLL
+707 KDVHHIGSPLL
-718 DNRLAEGAELEM
+718 ESRLADGGEVEM
-730 EVIPMNENKHEISNT
+730 EVIPMGVSNHEISSAFRVT
-745 FSIASPLVVDE
+745 SPFVVDE
-756 PMLEKV
+756 ATLEKV
-762 LGPPRFDDKEAA
+762 LGPPRYDDKETA
-774 ERVASPGIS
+774 ERVSTPGVS

-796 FVEATATAGKGEL
+796 FVEATAMVGKGDL

-830 RARATDLKLAA
+830 RSRAAELKLTSTEGM
-841 ANETN
+841 NLLE
-846 FLKGRDVHIHFPAG
+846 GRDVHIHFPAG

-874 TALVSLFSQKRVRAD
+874 TSLVSLFSQRKVRAD

-907 IKDKFYVVVSVL
+907 IKDKV
-919 AANANTFAV
+919 
-928 IVFSYIIYRAK
+928 
-939 LLGMLFDSLMPNS
+939 
-952 VQFLKKFKSCCKMEC
+952 
-967 GDWKILAAHRYGIKR
+967 LAAHRYGIKR

-989 LKDLVEVPAAVLG
+989 LKDLVEVPSAVLG
-1002 SLEVMFLFEAYCLS
+1002 NLEVMFLVLYYLLS
-1016 ALSVHVEQRFTG
+1016 GWKTCWNTLLKGVALGDSTQSYDMTLTGITLSDFWWGSTCVH
-1028 LLWNCSILPAKQ
+1028 LPT
-1040 MEDVLEQAFEGGC
+1040 
-1053 PWRQHSKL
+1053 

>member
-9 SRLAILPFRNK
+9 TRLGILPFRNK

-59 RDAAAASSSETA
+59 RDAAEAAA
-71 SVGPTLSQGKTRL
+71 VAPVLSQGV
-84 GSDSSERSS
+84 GSDSGERSS
-93 KTQASTSS
+93 RIQVGASESQ
-101 DNVKLDGKHQQEVF
+101 KLDGKNQQEVI
-115 HWHNRGVAARALHLS
+115 HWHTRGVAARALHLS

-140 TYIVVLEGLCRFN
+140 TYIVVLEGLCRFSVQ
-153 LNELITRGTYYTAR
+153 ELSTRGTYYTAR
-167 VSPLEMTNAV
+167 ISPLEMTKAEM
-177 SLISV
+177 
-182 LNYFLSL
+182 
-189 DILLELEQ
+189 DQ
-197 VDQDPD
+197 VEQDPD
-203 FIALSRQF
+203 FVTLSRQF

-220 VLEQKQKTGGKTKVL
+220 VLEQKQKTGGRTKVL

-252 EISFEEQLSML
+252 EISFEEQLCML

-306 FLLRQQTKMRSAIR
+306 FLLRQQ
-320 LCLMLNIYKCVA
+320 
-332 NFLAKMVSHQAALE
+332 
-346 TQWMTYPPGLRNR
+346 
-359 LLGDLVGAVS
+359 

-378 DNDDDEDDVAALE
+378 DNDDDEDDVATLE

-396 AGMPS
+396 AGMPT

-439 QTVSEEHELDLK
+439 QKASEELELDLR
-451 AAKEHLDNDHYG
+451 AAKERLDIDHYG
-463 LVKIKQRIIEYL
+463 L
-475 AVRKLKPDARGPVL
+475 LKPDARGPVL

-502 ASSIAAALGRKFVRI
+502 ASSIAAALGRKFIRI
-517 SLGGIKD
+517 SLGGVKD

-539 PGRLIDGIKRVGVC
+539 PGRLIDGLKRVAVC

-568 VRGDPAAALLEVL
+568 VRGDPASALLEVL
-581 DPEQNNTFNDHY
+581 DPEQNRTFNDHY

-603 IFVAT
+603 VFVAT
-608 ANRMQ
+608 ANRVQ

-635 KLRIAMQYLIPRV
+635 KLKIAMGHLIPRV

-662 EGMVKLV
+662 EDMVKLV

-682 ERNLAALARAAA
+682 ERNLASLARAAA
-694 VRVVEQEQAVPLR
+694 VRVAEQEQAAPLN
-707 KDMHQLASPLL
+707 KNVHQLASPILE
-718 DNRLAEGAELEM
+718 NRLADGAEVEM
-730 EVIPMNENKHEISNT
+730 EVIPMAVNNHDIADT
-745 FSIASPLVVDE
+745 FKFVSPLVVDE
-756 PMLEKV
+756 AMLEKV
-762 LGPPRFDDKEAA
+762 LGPPRFDDREAA

-783 VGLVWTAFGGEVQ
+783 VGLVWTSFGGEVQ
-796 FVEATATAGKGEL
+796 FVEATAMAGKGEL

-830 RARATDLKLAA
+830 RARATDLNLAA
-841 ANETN
+841 AEGIS
-846 FLKGRDVHIHFPAG
+846 LLEGRDIHVHFPAG

-907 IKDKFYVVVSVL
+907 IKDK
-919 AANANTFAV
+919 
-928 IVFSYIIYRAK
+928 
-939 LLGMLFDSLMPNS
+939 
-952 VQFLKKFKSCCKMEC
+952 
-967 GDWKILAAHRYGIKR
+967 ILAAHRYGIKR

-989 LKDLVEVPAAVLG
+989 LKDLVEVPPAVLA
-1002 SLEVMFLFEAYCLS
+1002 SLEI
-1016 ALSVHVEQRFTG
+1016 
-1028 LLWNCSILPAKQ
+1028 LLAKR

>member
-47 REEKGLIGILPV
+47 KEEKGMIGILPV
-59 RDAAAASSSETA
+59 RDALEIKAAGSTA
-71 SVGPTLSQGKTRL
+71 SQGAGANTLEQSSKLQDGS
-84 GSDSSERSS
+84 SDSL
-93 KTQASTSS
+93 KPDTKKQN
-101 DNVKLDGKHQQEVF
+101 DVV
-115 HWHNRGVAARALHLS
+115 HWHNRGVAARPLHLS

-140 TYIVVLEGLCRFN
+140 TYTVVLEGLCRFSV
-153 LNELITRGTYYTAR
+153 LELSTRGIYQTAKI
-167 VSPLEMTNAV
+167 SSLEMTMT
-177 SLISV
+177 
-182 LNYFLSL
+182 
-189 DILLELEQ
+189 EMEQ
-197 VDQDPD
+197 IEQDPD
-203 FIALSRQF
+203 YIMLSRQF
-211 KATAMELIS
+211 KAIATELIS
-220 VLEQKQKTGGKTKVL
+220 VLELKQKTGGRTKVL
-235 LETVPVH
+235 LDNVPVH

-263 DSVDLKVRLSKAT
+263 DSVGPKLRLSKAT

-306 FLLRQQTKMRSAIR
+306 FLLRQQ
-320 LCLMLNIYKCVA
+320 
-332 NFLAKMVSHQAALE
+332 
-346 TQWMTYPPGLRNR
+346 
-359 LLGDLVGAVS
+359 

-378 DNDDDEDDVAALE
+378 DNEDDEDDLVALE

-396 AGMPS
+396 AGMPP
-401 NIWKHA
+401 NVWKLAH
-407 QRELRRL
+407 RELRRL

-428 VYLELLADLPW
+428 VYLDLLADLPW
-439 QTVSEEHELDLK
+439 QKASEETELDLR
-451 AAKEHLDNDHYG
+451 AAQKRLDSDHYG
-463 LVKIKQRIIEYL
+463 LVKVKQRIIEYL

-502 ASSIAAALGRKFVRI
+502 ASSIAAALGRKFIRI
-517 SLGGIKD
+517 SLGGVKD
-524 EADIRGHRRTYIGSM
+524 EADIRGHRRTYVGSM
-539 PGRLIDGIKRVGVC
+539 PGRLIDGLKRVAVC
-553 NPVMLLDEI
+553 NPVMLLDEV

-568 VRGDPAAALLEVL
+568 VRGDPASALLEVL
-581 DPEQNNTFNDHY
+581 DPEQNKTFNDHY

-635 KLRIAMQYLIPRV
+635 KLQIAMQHLIPRV

-654 SSEFLQIP
+654 SSEFIQIP
-662 EGMVKLV
+662 EAMVKLV

-694 VRVVEQEQAVPLR
+694 VRVVEQEQVVPLN
-707 KDMHQLASPLL
+707 KEIQGLSTPLMES
-718 DNRLAEGAELEM
+718 RLADGTEVEM
-730 EVIPMNENKHEISNT
+730 DVIPMSVNSRDISNT
-745 FSIASPLVVDE
+745 FRISSPLVVDE
-756 PMLEKV
+756 TMLEKV
-762 LGPPRFDDKEAA
+762 LGPPKFDDREAE
-774 ERVASPGIS
+774 ERVAAPGVS

-796 FVEATATAGKGEL
+796 FVEASAMVGKGEL

-830 RARATDLKLAA
+830 RARATDFRLPAEEGFNLL
-841 ANETN
+841 E
-846 FLKGRDVHIHFPAG
+846 GRDVHIHFPAG

-874 TALVSLFSQKRVRAD
+874 TSLVSLFTQKSVRSD

-907 IKDKFYVVVSVL
+907 VKD
-919 AANANTFAV
+919 
-928 IVFSYIIYRAK
+928 
-939 LLGMLFDSLMPNS
+939 
-952 VQFLKKFKSCCKMEC
+952 
-967 GDWKILAAHRYGIKR
+967 KILAAHRYGIKR

-989 LKDLVEVPAAVLG
+989 LKDLAEIPSTVLAN
-1002 SLEVMFLFEAYCLS
+1002 LE
-1016 ALSVHVEQRFTG
+1016 
-1028 LLWNCSILPAKQ
+1028 ILPAKR
-1040 MEDVLEQAFEGGC
+1040 MEDVLEHAFDGGC

>member
-9 SRLAILPFRNK
+9 GRLAILPFRNK

-25 AIIRIRCTSPSSVKL
+25 AFIRIRCTSQSSVKL

-59 RDAAAASSSETA
+59 QDAAETT
-71 SVGPTLSQGKTRL
+71 SMDSMLSQGV
-84 GSDSSERSS
+84 GSESGERSS
-93 KTQASTSS
+93 NVQVSTS
-101 DNVKLDGKHQQEVF
+101 DAHKVDGKNPSEVI

-153 LNELITRGTYYTAR
+153 IEELNTRGPYCTAKI
-167 VSPLEMTNAV
+167 SPLEMTK
-177 SLISV
+177 SGYFLISIF
-182 LNYFLSL
+182 Y
-189 DILLELEQ
+189 LLTCLEMEQ
-197 VDQDPD
+197 VEQDPD
-203 FIALSRQF
+203 FVTLSRQF
-211 KATAMELIS
+211 KAIAMELIS
-220 VLEQKQKTGGKTKVL
+220 ILEQKQKTGGRIKVL
-235 LETVPVH
+235 LETLPFH

-252 EISFEEQLSML
+252 EISFEEQLCML
-263 DSVDLKVRLSKAT
+263 DSVDPKVRLSKAT

-306 FLLRQQTKMRSAIR
+306 YLLRQQ
-320 LCLMLNIYKCVA
+320 
-332 NFLAKMVSHQAALE
+332 
-346 TQWMTYPPGLRNR
+346 
-359 LLGDLVGAVS
+359 

-378 DNDDDEDDVAALE
+378 DNDDDEDDLASLE
-391 RKMQS
+391 RKMRN

-428 VYLELLADLPW
+428 VYLDLLADLPW
-439 QTVSEEHELDLK
+439 QKASEEQELDLK
-451 AAKEHLDNDHYG
+451 AAKDHLDCDHYG

-502 ASSIAAALGRKFVRI
+502 ASSIAAALGRKFIRI
-517 SLGGIKD
+517 SLGGVKD

-539 PGRLIDGIKRVGVC
+539 PGRLIDGLKRVGVC

-568 VRGDPAAALLEVL
+568 VRGDPASALLEVL
-581 DPEQNNTFNDHY
+581 DPEQNKSFNDHY

-625 IELPGYTPEE
+625 IELPGYTAEE
-635 KLRIAMQYLIPRV
+635 KLRIAMQHLIPRV

-654 SSEFLQIP
+654 SSAFLQIP
-662 EGMVKLV
+662 EDMVKLV

-694 VRVVEQEQAVPLR
+694 VRVAEREQVVSVS
-707 KDMHQLASPLL
+707 KDVHKITSPLL
-718 DNRLAEGAELEM
+718 DNRLAEGAEMEM
-730 EVIPMNENKHEISNT
+730 EIIPMGVNNHEISNA
-745 FSIASPLVVDE
+745 FRIASPLVVDE
-756 PMLEKV
+756 AMLEKI
-762 LGPPRFDDKEAA
+762 LGPPRFDDQEAA
-774 ERVASPGIS
+774 DRVATPGVS

-796 FVEATATAGKGEL
+796 FVEATSVVGNGEL

-830 RARATDLKLAA
+830 RARVADLKLAA
-841 ANETN
+841 AEETD
-846 FLKGRDVHIHFPAG
+846 LLQGKDIHIHFPAG

-874 TALVSLFSQKRVRAD
+874 TALVSLFNQKNVRAD

-907 IKDKFYVVVSVL
+907 VKDKV
-919 AANANTFAV
+919 
-928 IVFSYIIYRAK
+928 
-939 LLGMLFDSLMPNS
+939 
-952 VQFLKKFKSCCKMEC
+952 
-967 GDWKILAAHRYGIKR
+967 LAAHRYGIKR

-989 LKDLVEVPAAVLG
+989 LKDLVEVPADVLS
-1002 SLEVMFLFEAYCLS
+1002 SLEVTFPLY
-1016 ALSVHVEQRFTG
+1016 
-1028 LLWNCSILPAKQ
+1028 ILVAKR
-1040 MEDVLEQAFEGGC
+1040 MEDVLEHAFDGGC
-1053 PWRQHSKL
+1053 PWRQHQHSKL

>member
-59 RDAAAASSSETA
+59 RDSAESATSGTAVSSGMGGET
-71 SVGPTLSQGKTRL
+71 
-84 GSDSSERSS
+84 SDSH
-93 KTQASTSS
+93 
-101 DNVKLDGKHQQEVF
+101 KLDSKNQQEVI
-115 HWHNRGVAARALHLS
+115 HWHDRGVAARALHLS

-153 LNELITRGTYYTAR
+153 VQELSTRGTYYTAR
-167 VSPLEMTNAV
+167 IT
-177 SLISV
+177 
-182 LNYFLSL
+182 SL
-189 DILLELEQ
+189 DMTKGEMELIEQ
-197 VDQDPD
+197 DQE
-203 FIALSRQF
+203 FVALSRQF

-220 VLEQKQKTGGKTKVL
+220 ILEQKQKTGGRTKVL

-263 DSVDLKVRLSKAT
+263 DSVDVKVRLSKAT

-306 FLLRQQTKMRSAIR
+306 FLLRQQMK
-320 LCLMLNIYKCVA
+320 
-332 NFLAKMVSHQAALE
+332 
-346 TQWMTYPPGLRNR
+346 
-359 LLGDLVGAVS
+359 
-369 MRAIKEELG
+369 AIKEELG
-378 DNDDDEDDVAALE
+378 DNDDEEDDLVALE
-391 RKMQS
+391 RKMQG
-396 AGMPS
+396 AGMPAS
-401 NIWKHA
+401 IWKHA
-407 QRELRRL
+407 LRELRRL

-439 QTVSEEHELDLK
+439 EKASPELELDLK
-451 AAKEHLDNDHYG
+451 AAKERLDADHYG
-463 LVKIKQRIIEYL
+463 LLKVKQRIIEYL

-502 ASSIAAALGRKFVRI
+502 ASSIAAALGRKFIRI
-517 SLGGIKD
+517 SLGGVKD

-539 PGRLIDGIKRVGVC
+539 PGRLVDGLKRVGVH

-568 VRGDPAAALLEVL
+568 VRGDPASALLEVL
-581 DPEQNNTFNDHY
+581 DPEQNKTFNDHY

-635 KLRIAMQYLIPRV
+635 KLKIAIRHLIPRV

-654 SSEFLQIP
+654 SSDFLQIP
-662 EGMVKLV
+662 EDMVKLV

-694 VRVVEQEQAVPLR
+694 VKVAEQEHLVPFS
-707 KDMHQLASPLL
+707 KDVQSLSSPLL
-718 DNRLAEGAELEM
+718 DDKLAESAEVEM
-730 EVIPMNENKHEISNT
+730 EVIPMGVNNHDISGA
-745 FSIASPLVVDE
+745 FRVASPMVVDE
-756 PMLEKV
+756 PMVEKV
-762 LGPPRFDDKEAA
+762 LGPPRYDDRETA
-774 ERVASPGIS
+774 ERVANPGVS

-796 FVEATATAGKGEL
+796 FVEATAMVGKGDL

-830 RARATDLKLAA
+830 RARATELKLAISE
-841 ANETN
+841 ETN
-846 FLKGRDVHIHFPAG
+846 LLEGRDIHIHFPAG

-874 TALVSLFSQKRVRAD
+874 TSLVSLFSKKRVRAD

-896 TLRGLVLPVGG
+896 TLRGMVLPVGG
-907 IKDKFYVVVSVL
+907 VKDKV
-919 AANANTFAV
+919 
-928 IVFSYIIYRAK
+928 
-939 LLGMLFDSLMPNS
+939 
-952 VQFLKKFKSCCKMEC
+952 
-967 GDWKILAAHRYGIKR
+967 LAAHRYGIKR

-989 LKDLVEVPAAVLG
+989 LKDLVEVPATVLS
-1002 SLEVMFLFEAYCLS
+1002 SLEI
-1016 ALSVHVEQRFTG
+1016 
-1028 LLWNCSILPAKQ
+1028 ILAKRV
-1040 MEDVLEQAFEGGC
+1040 EDVLDQAFEGGC
-1053 PWRQHSKL
+1053 PWRQQSKL

>member
-9 SRLAILPFRNK
+9 GRLAILPFRNK

-25 AIIRIRCTSPSSVKL
+25 AFIRIRCTSHSSVKL

-59 RDAAAASSSETA
+59 RDAAEMTSMD
-71 SVGPTLSQGKTRL
+71 SVLSQGV
-84 GSDSSERSS
+84 GSESGERSS
-93 KTQASTSS
+93 KVQISTS
-101 DNVKLDGKHQQEVF
+101 DAHKVDGKSHPEVI
-115 HWHNRGVAARALHLS
+115 HWHKRGVAARALHLS

-153 LNELITRGTYYTAR
+153 VEELSTRGPYCTAKI
-167 VSPLEMTNAV
+167 SSLEMTKA
-177 SLISV
+177 
-182 LNYFLSL
+182 
-189 DILLELEQ
+189 EMEQ
-197 VDQDPD
+197 VEQDPD
-203 FIALSRQF
+203 FVTLSRQF

-220 VLEQKQKTGGKTKVL
+220 VLEQKQKTGGRIKVL
-235 LETVPVH
+235 LETLPLH

-252 EISFEEQLSML
+252 EMSLEEQLSML
-263 DSVDLKVRLSKAT
+263 DSVDPKVRLSKAT

-306 FLLRQQTKMRSAIR
+306 FLLRQQ
-320 LCLMLNIYKCVA
+320 
-332 NFLAKMVSHQAALE
+332 
-346 TQWMTYPPGLRNR
+346 
-359 LLGDLVGAVS
+359 

-378 DNDDDEDDVAALE
+378 DNDDDEDDLAALE

-414 KKMQPQQPGYNSSR
+414 KKMPPQQPGYNSSR

-439 QTVSEEHELDLK
+439 QKASEEQELDLK
-451 AAKEHLDNDHYG
+451 AAKDRLDCDHYG
-463 LVKIKQRIIEYL
+463 LSKVKQRIIEYL

-517 SLGGIKD
+517 SLGGVKD

-539 PGRLIDGIKRVGVC
+539 PGRLIDGLKRVAVC

-568 VRGDPAAALLEVL
+568 VRGDPASALLEVL
-581 DPEQNNTFNDHY
+581 DPEQNNSFNDHY
-593 LNVPFDLSKV
+593 LNVPYDLSKV

-608 ANRMQ
+608 ANRVQ

-625 IELPGYTPEE
+625 IELPGYTAEE
-635 KLRIAMQYLIPRV
+635 KLRIAMQHLIPRV

-654 SSEFLQIP
+654 NSEYLQIP
-662 EGMVKLV
+662 EAMVKLV

-694 VRVVEQEQAVPLR
+694 VRVAEQEQAVSVS
-707 KDMHQLASPLL
+707 KDVHKLASPLL
-718 DNRLAEGAELEM
+718 DNRLAEGAEMEM
-730 EVIPMNENKHEISNT
+730 EVLPMGVNNNEIST
-745 FSIASPLVVDE
+745 AFKISSRLVVDE
-756 PMLEKV
+756 AMLEKI
-762 LGPPRFDDKEAA
+762 LGPPRFDDREAA
-774 ERVASPGIS
+774 DRVATPGVS
-783 VGLVWTAFGGEVQ
+783 VGLVWTNFGGEVQ
-796 FVEATATAGKGEL
+796 FVEATAMIGNGEL

-820 ESAQIALTWV
+820 ESAKIALTWV
-830 RARATDLKLAA
+830 RARAADLKLAPA
-841 ANETN
+841 EEKNV
-846 FLKGRDVHIHFPAG
+846 LQGRDIHIHFPAG

-874 TALVSLFSQKRVRAD
+874 TALVSLFSQKCVRAD

-907 IKDKFYVVVSVL
+907 IKDK
-919 AANANTFAV
+919 
-928 IVFSYIIYRAK
+928 
-939 LLGMLFDSLMPNS
+939 
-952 VQFLKKFKSCCKMEC
+952 
-967 GDWKILAAHRYGIKR
+967 ILAAHRHGIKR

-989 LKDLVEVPAAVLG
+989 LKDLVEVPASVL
-1002 SLEVMFLFEAYCLS
+1002 SNLEI
-1016 ALSVHVEQRFTG
+1016 
-1028 LLWNCSILPAKQ
+1028 LLAKR
-1040 MEDVLEQAFEGGC
+1040 MEDVLEQAFDGGS

>member
-9 SRLAILPFRNK
+9 GRLAILPFRNK

-47 REEKGLIGILPV
+47 REEKGIIGILPV
-59 RDAAAASSSETA
+59 RDAAVEAPSAGSTSSAGGGTN
-71 SVGPTLSQGKTRL
+71 L
-84 GSDSSERSS
+84 GERSS
-93 KTQASTSS
+93 KTQEETSDS
-101 DNVKLDGKHQQEVF
+101 HKLGGKNQQEVI

-140 TYIVVLEGLCRFN
+140 TYIVVLEGLCRFSVQ
-153 LNELITRGTYYTAR
+153 ELSTRGTYYTAR
-167 VSPLEMTNAV
+167 ITPLEMAKAEM
-177 SLISV
+177 
-182 LNYFLSL
+182 
-189 DILLELEQ
+189 DQ
-197 VDQDPD
+197 VEQDPD
-203 FIALSRQF
+203 FVALSRQF

-220 VLEQKQKTGGKTKVL
+220 VLEQKQKTGGRTKVL

-252 EISFEEQLSML
+252 EINFEEQLCML
-263 DSVDLKVRLSKAT
+263 DSVDVKVRLSKAT

-306 FLLRQQTKMRSAIR
+306 FLLRQQ
-320 LCLMLNIYKCVA
+320 
-332 NFLAKMVSHQAALE
+332 
-346 TQWMTYPPGLRNR
+346 
-359 LLGDLVGAVS
+359 

-378 DNDDDEDDVAALE
+378 DNDDEEDDVAALE
-391 RKMQS
+391 RKMQD
-396 AGMPS
+396 AGMPA

-439 QTVSEEHELDLK
+439 QTASEERELDLK
-451 AAKEHLDNDHYG
+451 AAKERLDIDHYG
-463 LVKIKQRIIEYL
+463 LTKVKKRIIEYL

-502 ASSIAAALGRKFVRI
+502 ASSIAAALGRKFIRI
-517 SLGGIKD
+517 SLGGVKD

-539 PGRLIDGIKRVGVC
+539 PGRLIDGLKRVGVC

-568 VRGDPAAALLEVL
+568 VRGDPASALLEVL
-581 DPEQNNTFNDHY
+581 DPEQNKTFNDHY
-593 LNVPFDLSKV
+593 LNLPFDLSKV

-608 ANRMQ
+608 ANRVQ
-613 PIPPPLLDRMEV
+613 PIPPALLDRMEV

-635 KLRIAMQYLIPRV
+635 KLRIAMRHLLPRV

-654 SSEFLQIP
+654 SFDFLQIP
-662 EGMVKLV
+662 EAMVKLV

-694 VRVVEQEQAVPLR
+694 VRVAERDHAVPLT
-707 KDMHQLASPLL
+707 KDVQRLDSPLL
-718 DNRLAEGAELEM
+718 DGRLADEAEVEM
-730 EVIPMNENKHEISNT
+730 EVIPIGVDNHDISNA
-745 FSIASPLVVDE
+745 FRVASPFIVDE
-756 PMLEKV
+756 TMLEKV
-762 LGPPRFDDKEAA
+762 LGPPKYDDKETA
-774 ERVASPGIS
+774 ERVATPGVS

-796 FVEATATAGKGEL
+796 FVEATAMGGKGEL

-830 RARATDLKLAA
+830 RARATELKLTTAVES
-841 ANETN
+841 NLLE
-846 FLKGRDVHIHFPAG
+846 GRDVHIHFPAG

-874 TALVSLFSQKRVRAD
+874 TSLVSLFSQRRVRAD

-907 IKDKFYVVVSVL
+907 VKDKV
-919 AANANTFAV
+919 
-928 IVFSYIIYRAK
+928 
-939 LLGMLFDSLMPNS
+939 
-952 VQFLKKFKSCCKMEC
+952 
-967 GDWKILAAHRYGIKR
+967 LAAHRYGIKR

-989 LKDLVEVPAAVLG
+989 FKDLAEVPAAVLS
-1002 SLEVMFLFEAYCLS
+1002 SLEI
-1016 ALSVHVEQRFTG
+1016 
-1028 LLWNCSILPAKQ
+1028 LLAKR

>member
-1 MAESVELP
+1 MAELVELP

-47 REEKGLIGILPV
+47 REEKGMIGILPV
-59 RDAAAASSSETA
+59 RDSAAEVTSS
-71 SVGPTLSQGKTRL
+71 
-84 GSDSSERSS
+84 
-93 KTQASTSS
+93 ASTPLPQSGGGGGDSGDKASRIQVGSS
-101 DNVKLDGKHQQEVF
+101 DGKNQQEVI

-140 TYIVVLEGLCRFN
+140 TYIVVLEGLCRFSVQ
-153 LNELITRGTYYTAR
+153 ELSTRGTYYTAR
-167 VSPLEMTNAV
+167 ISPLEMTRA
-177 SLISV
+177 
-182 LNYFLSL
+182 
-189 DILLELEQ
+189 EMEQ
-197 VDQDPD
+197 VEQDPD
-203 FIALSRQF
+203 FMALSRQF
-211 KATAMELIS
+211 KSTAMELIS
-220 VLEQKQKTGGKTKVL
+220 VLEQQKTGGKTKVL

-252 EISFEEQLSML
+252 EISFEEQLAML
-263 DSVDLKVRLSKAT
+263 DSVDMKVRLSKAT

-306 FLLRQQTKMRSAIR
+306 FLLRQQ
-320 LCLMLNIYKCVA
+320 
-332 NFLAKMVSHQAALE
+332 
-346 TQWMTYPPGLRNR
+346 
-359 LLGDLVGAVS
+359 

-378 DNDDDEDDVAALE
+378 DNDDDEDDVASIE

-439 QTVSEEHELDLK
+439 QKATEEEELDLK
-451 AAKEHLDNDHYG
+451 AAQERLDSDHYG
-463 LVKIKQRIIEYL
+463 LVKVKQRIIEYL

-502 ASSIAAALGRKFVRI
+502 ASSISATLGKKFVRI
-517 SLGGIKD
+517 SLGGVKD

-539 PGRLIDGIKRVGVC
+539 PGRLIDGLKRVGVC

-568 VRGDPAAALLEVL
+568 VRGDPASALLEVL
-581 DPEQNNTFNDHY
+581 DPEQNKTFNDHY

-608 ANRMQ
+608 ANRVQ

-635 KLRIAMQYLIPRV
+635 KLRIAMRHLIPRV
-648 LDQHGL
+648 LDEHGL

-662 EGMVKLV
+662 EAMVNLV
-669 IQRYTREAGVRNL
+669 IQGYTREAGVRNL
-682 ERNLAALARAAA
+682 ERNLASLARAAA
-694 VRVVEQEQAVPLR
+694 VIVAEQEQATPLS
-707 KDMHQLASPLL
+707 KDMHRITSPLL
-718 DNRLAEGAELEM
+718 ENRLAGGAEVEM
-730 EVIPMNENKHEISNT
+730 EVIPMGENSHEISST
-745 FSIASPLVVDE
+745 FRVRSPLIVDE
-756 PMLEKV
+756 AMLEKV
-762 LGPPRFDDKEAA
+762 LGPPRYDDREAA
-774 ERVASPGIS
+774 DRVATPGVS
-783 VGLVWTAFGGEVQ
+783 VGLVWTSFGGEVQ
-796 FVEATATAGKGEL
+796 FVEATAMAGKGEL

-830 RARATDLKLAA
+830 RARATDLKLVAA
-841 ANETN
+841 EGINLLE
-846 FLKGRDVHIHFPAG
+846 GRDIHIHFPAG

-874 TALVSLFSQKRVRAD
+874 TALVSLFSQKRMRAD

-907 IKDKFYVVVSVL
+907 IK
-919 AANANTFAV
+919 
-928 IVFSYIIYRAK
+928 
-939 LLGMLFDSLMPNS
+939 
-952 VQFLKKFKSCCKMEC
+952 E
-967 GDWKILAAHRYGIKR
+967 KILAAHRYGIKR

-989 LKDLVEVPAAVLG
+989 LKDLVEVPAHVLS
-1002 SLEVMFLFEAYCLS
+1002 SLEKGDFPSIGWLKIRSRMSQTFHGFLISRLSTFRCLIQYKTI
-1016 ALSVHVEQRFTG
+1016 HY
-1028 LLWNCSILPAKQ
+1028 
-1040 MEDVLEQAFEGGC
+1040 
-1053 PWRQHSKL
+1053 

>member
-59 RDAAAASSSETA
+59 RDDAAAATAETA
-71 SVGPTLSQGKTRL
+71 SVGPTLSQGA
-84 GSDSSERSS
+84 GSDISEKSS
-93 KTQASTSS
+93 KTPASTSS

-153 LNELITRGTYYTAR
+153 LHELSTRGAYYTAR
-167 VSPLEMTNAV
+167 ISPLEMTKA
-177 SLISV
+177 
-182 LNYFLSL
+182 
-189 DILLELEQ
+189 ELEQ

-203 FIALSRQF
+203 FVSLSRQF
-211 KATAMELIS
+211 KSSAMELIS

-263 DSVDLKVRLSKAT
+263 DSVELKVRLSKAT

-306 FLLRQQTKMRSAIR
+306 FLLRQQ
-320 LCLMLNIYKCVA
+320 
-332 NFLAKMVSHQAALE
+332 
-346 TQWMTYPPGLRNR
+346 
-359 LLGDLVGAVS
+359 

-439 QTVSEEHELDLK
+439 QTGSEQLELDLK
-451 AAKEHLDNDHYG
+451 AAKEQLDNDHYG

-568 VRGDPAAALLEVL
+568 VRGDPAAALLEVCS
-581 DPEQNNTFNDHY
+581 Y

-608 ANRMQ
+608 ANKMQ

-635 KLRIAMQYLIPRV
+635 KLRIAMQFLIPRV

-662 EGMVKLV
+662 EVEDIARAMVEVV

-694 VRVVEQEQAVPLR
+694 VRVAEQEQTVPLS
-707 KDMHQLASPLL
+707 KDMHRLASPLL
-718 DNRLAEGAELEM
+718 ENRLSEGAEVEM
-730 EVIPMNENKHEISNT
+730 EIIPMNESNHEISNT

-762 LGPPRFDDKEAA
+762 LGPPQFDDREAA
-774 ERVASPGIS
+774 ERVATPGIS

-796 FVEATATAGKGEL
+796 FVEATSMAGKGEL

-841 ANETN
+841 AGESNLLE
-846 FLKGRDVHIHFPAG
+846 GRDVHIHFPAG
-860 AVPKDGPSAGVTLV
+860 ATPKDGPSAGVTLV

-907 IKDKFYVVVSVL
+907 IKDK
-919 AANANTFAV
+919 
-928 IVFSYIIYRAK
+928 
-939 LLGMLFDSLMPNS
+939 
-952 VQFLKKFKSCCKMEC
+952 
-967 GDWKILAAHRYGIKR
+967 ILAAHRCGIKR

-989 LKDLVEVPAAVLG
+989 LKDLAEVPAAVLG
-1002 SLEVMFLFEAYCLS
+1002 SLEI
-1016 ALSVHVEQRFTG
+1016 
-1028 LLWNCSILPAKQ
+1028 LLAKR
-1040 MEDVLEQAFEGGC
+1040 MEDVLEQAFEDG
-1053 PWRQHSKL
+1053 WLWKQHSKL

>member
-9 SRLAILPFRNK
+9 SRLGILPFRNK

-59 RDAAAASSSETA
+59 RDAAEPSS
-71 SVGPTLSQGKTRL
+71 VVPTLSQGV
-84 GSDSSERSS
+84 GSDSGERVS
-93 KTQASTSS
+93 KIQVGAS
-101 DNVKLDGKHQQEVF
+101 DGHKADGKGQQEDI
-115 HWHNRGVAARALHLS
+115 HWHTRGVAARALHLS

-140 TYIVVLEGLCRFN
+140 TYIVVLEGLCRFSVQ
-153 LNELITRGTYYTAR
+153 ELSTRGTYYTAR
-167 VSPLEMTNAV
+167 ISSLEMTK
-177 SLISV
+177 I
-182 LNYFLSL
+182 
-189 DILLELEQ
+189 EMEQ
-197 VDQDPD
+197 VEHDPD
-203 FIALSRQF
+203 FITLSRQF

-220 VLEQKQKTGGKTKVL
+220 VLEQKQKTGGRTKVL
-235 LETVPVH
+235 LETVPIH

-252 EISFEEQLSML
+252 EISFEEQLVML

-306 FLLRQQTKMRSAIR
+306 FLLRQQ
-320 LCLMLNIYKCVA
+320 
-332 NFLAKMVSHQAALE
+332 
-346 TQWMTYPPGLRNR
+346 
-359 LLGDLVGAVS
+359 

-378 DNDDDEDDVAALE
+378 DNDDDEDDLVALE

-401 NIWKHA
+401 NIWKHV

-428 VYLELLADLPW
+428 AYLELLADLPW
-439 QTVSEEHELDLK
+439 QKASEELELDLK
-451 AAKEHLDNDHYG
+451 AAKERLDSDHYG
-463 LVKIKQRIIEYL
+463 LVRVKQRIIEYL

-502 ASSIAAALGRKFVRI
+502 ASSIAAALGRKFIRI
-517 SLGGIKD
+517 SLGGVKD

-539 PGRLIDGIKRVGVC
+539 PGRLVDGLKKVGVC

-568 VRGDPAAALLEVL
+568 VRGDPASALLEVL
-581 DPEQNNTFNDHY
+581 DPEQNKAFNDHY
-593 LNVPFDLSKV
+593 LNVPFDLSRV

-608 ANRMQ
+608 ANRVQ

-635 KLRIAMQYLIPRV
+635 KLRIAMRHLIPRV

-662 EGMVKLV
+662 EATVKLV

-682 ERNLAALARAAA
+682 ERKFAALARAAA
-694 VRVVEQEQAVPLR
+694 VNVAEQEEAVPLS
-707 KDMHQLASPLL
+707 KDVHRLSSPLL
-718 DNRLAEGAELEM
+718 DNRLADGAEVEM
-730 EVIPMNENKHEISNT
+730 EVISMGVNNHEISNT
-745 FSIASPLVVDE
+745 FRIASPLVVDE
-756 PMLEKV
+756 AMLEKV

-774 ERVASPGIS
+774 ERVATPGVS
-783 VGLVWTAFGGEVQ
+783 VGLVWTTFGGEVQ
-796 FVEATATAGKGEL
+796 FVEASRMVGKGEL

-830 RARATDLKLAA
+830 RARATDLLLVTADDI
-841 ANETN
+841 NLVE
-846 FLKGRDVHIHFPAG
+846 GQDIHIHFPAG

-907 IKDKFYVVVSVL
+907 IKDK
-919 AANANTFAV
+919 
-928 IVFSYIIYRAK
+928 
-939 LLGMLFDSLMPNS
+939 
-952 VQFLKKFKSCCKMEC
+952 
-967 GDWKILAAHRYGIKR
+967 ILAAHRSGIKR

-989 LKDLVEVPAAVLG
+989 LKDLAEVPAAVLAN
-1002 SLEVMFLFEAYCLS
+1002 LEI
-1016 ALSVHVEQRFTG
+1016 
-1028 LLWNCSILPAKQ
+1028 LLAKR

>member
-9 SRLAILPFRNK
+9 SRLGILPFRNK

-59 RDAAAASSSETA
+59 RDAAETMAAGSVLSSG
-71 SVGPTLSQGKTRL
+71 VGTEL
-84 GSDSSERSS
+84 GERSS
-93 KTQASTSS
+93 KSQTGIS
-101 DNVKLDGKHQQEVF
+101 DHHKIDGKNQQEVI
-115 HWHNRGVAARALHLS
+115 HWHTRGVAARALHLS

-153 LNELITRGTYYTAR
+153 VQELSTRGTYYTAR
-167 VSPLEMTNAV
+167 ISPLDMTKCEM
-177 SLISV
+177 
-182 LNYFLSL
+182 
-189 DILLELEQ
+189 EQ
-197 VDQDPD
+197 VEQDPD

-220 VLEQKQKTGGKTKVL
+220 VLEQKQKTAGRTKVL

-263 DSVDLKVRLSKAT
+263 DSVDVKVRLSKAT

-306 FLLRQQTKMRSAIR
+306 FLLRQQ
-320 LCLMLNIYKCVA
+320 
-332 NFLAKMVSHQAALE
+332 
-346 TQWMTYPPGLRNR
+346 
-359 LLGDLVGAVS
+359 

-378 DNDDDEDDVAALE
+378 DNDDDEDDVATLE

-396 AGMPS
+396 AGMPP

-451 AAKEHLDNDHYG
+451 AAKERLDSDHYG
-463 LVKIKQRIIEYL
+463 LVKVKQRIIEYL

-517 SLGGIKD
+517 SLGGVKD

-539 PGRLIDGIKRVGVC
+539 PGRLIDGLKRVAVC

-568 VRGDPAAALLEVL
+568 VRGDPASALLEVL
-581 DPEQNNTFNDHY
+581 DPEQNKTFNDHY
-593 LNVPFDLSKV
+593 LNVPYDLSKV

-608 ANRMQ
+608 ANRVQ

-625 IELPGYTPEE
+625 IELPGYTAEE
-635 KLRIAMQYLIPRV
+635 KLSIAMRHLIPRV

-654 SSEFLQIP
+654 SSDFLQIP
-662 EGMVKLV
+662 EAMVKLV

-682 ERNLAALARAAA
+682 ERNIAALARAAA
-694 VRVVEQEQAVPLR
+694 VRVAEQEQAVPLT

-718 DNRLAEGAELEM
+718 ESRFADGAEVEM
-730 EVIPMNENKHEISNT
+730 EVIPMVDNHEISN
-745 FSIASPLVVDE
+745 ASFRVSSPFVVDE
-756 PMLEKV
+756 GMLEKV
-762 LGPPRFDDKEAA
+762 LGPPRYDDRETA
-774 ERVASPGIS
+774 ERVSSPGVS
-783 VGLVWTAFGGEVQ
+783 VGLVWTSFGGEVQ
-796 FVEATATAGKGEL
+796 FVEATAMAGKGEL

-830 RARATDLKLAA
+830 RARAAELKLAA
-841 ANETN
+841 AEEINLLE
-846 FLKGRDVHIHFPAG
+846 GRDVHIHFPAG
-860 AVPKDGPSAGVTLV
+860 AIPKDGPSAGVTLV
-874 TALVSLFSQKRVRAD
+874 TALVSLFSQRKVRAD

-907 IKDKFYVVVSVL
+907 IKDKV
-919 AANANTFAV
+919 
-928 IVFSYIIYRAK
+928 
-939 LLGMLFDSLMPNS
+939 
-952 VQFLKKFKSCCKMEC
+952 
-967 GDWKILAAHRYGIKR
+967 LAAHRYGIKR

-989 LKDLVEVPAAVLG
+989 LKDLVEVPTAVIA
-1002 SLEVMFLFEAYCLS
+1002 SLE
-1016 ALSVHVEQRFTG
+1016 
-1028 LLWNCSILPAKQ
+1028 ILVAKR
-1040 MEDVLEQAFEGGC
+1040 MEDVLEHAFEGGC

>member
-59 RDAAAASSSETA
+59 RDSAESATSGTAVSSGMGGET
-71 SVGPTLSQGKTRL
+71 
-84 GSDSSERSS
+84 SDSH
-93 KTQASTSS
+93 
-101 DNVKLDGKHQQEVF
+101 KLDSKNQQEVI
-115 HWHNRGVAARALHLS
+115 HWHDRGVAARALHLS

-153 LNELITRGTYYTAR
+153 VQELSTRGTYYTAR
-167 VSPLEMTNAV
+167 IT
-177 SLISV
+177 
-182 LNYFLSL
+182 SL
-189 DILLELEQ
+189 DMTKGELELIEQ
-197 VDQDPD
+197 DQE
-203 FIALSRQF
+203 FMALSRQF

-220 VLEQKQKTGGKTKVL
+220 ILEQKQKTGGRTKVL

-263 DSVDLKVRLSKAT
+263 DSVDVKVRLSKAT

-306 FLLRQQTKMRSAIR
+306 FLLRQQMK
-320 LCLMLNIYKCVA
+320 
-332 NFLAKMVSHQAALE
+332 
-346 TQWMTYPPGLRNR
+346 
-359 LLGDLVGAVS
+359 
-369 MRAIKEELG
+369 AIKEELG
-378 DNDDDEDDVAALE
+378 DNDDEEDDLVALE
-391 RKMQS
+391 RKMQG
-396 AGMPS
+396 AGMPAS
-401 NIWKHA
+401 IWKHA
-407 QRELRRL
+407 LRELRRL

-439 QTVSEEHELDLK
+439 EKASPELELDLK
-451 AAKEHLDNDHYG
+451 AAKERLDADHYG
-463 LVKIKQRIIEYL
+463 LLKVKQRIIEYL

-502 ASSIAAALGRKFVRI
+502 ASSIAAALGRKFIRI
-517 SLGGIKD
+517 SLGGVKD

-539 PGRLIDGIKRVGVC
+539 PGRLVDGLKRVGVH

-568 VRGDPAAALLEVL
+568 VRGDPASALLEVL
-581 DPEQNNTFNDHY
+581 DPEQNKTFNDHY

-635 KLRIAMQYLIPRV
+635 KLKIAIRHLIPRV

-654 SSEFLQIP
+654 SSDFLQIP
-662 EGMVKLV
+662 EDMVKLV

-694 VRVVEQEQAVPLR
+694 VKVAEQEHLVPFA
-707 KDMHQLASPLL
+707 KDVQRLSSPLL
-718 DNRLAEGAELEM
+718 DDKLAESAEVEM
-730 EVIPMNENKHEISNT
+730 EVIPMGVNNHDISGA
-745 FSIASPLVVDE
+745 FRVASPMVVDE
-756 PMLEKV
+756 PMVEKV
-762 LGPPRFDDKEAA
+762 LGPPRYDDRETA
-774 ERVASPGIS
+774 ERVANPGVS

-796 FVEATATAGKGEL
+796 FVEATAMVGKGDL

-830 RARATDLKLAA
+830 RARATELKLAISE
-841 ANETN
+841 ETN
-846 FLKGRDVHIHFPAG
+846 LLEGRDIHIHFPAG

-874 TALVSLFSQKRVRAD
+874 TSLVSLFSKKRVRAD

-896 TLRGLVLPVGG
+896 TLRGMVLPVGG
-907 IKDKFYVVVSVL
+907 VKDKV
-919 AANANTFAV
+919 
-928 IVFSYIIYRAK
+928 
-939 LLGMLFDSLMPNS
+939 
-952 VQFLKKFKSCCKMEC
+952 
-967 GDWKILAAHRYGIKR
+967 LAAHRYGIKR

-989 LKDLVEVPAAVLG
+989 LKDLVEVPATVLS
-1002 SLEVMFLFEAYCLS
+1002 SLEI
-1016 ALSVHVEQRFTG
+1016 
-1028 LLWNCSILPAKQ
+1028 ILAKRV
-1040 MEDVLEQAFEGGC
+1040 EDVLDQAFEGGC
-1053 PWRQHSKL
+1053 PWRQQSKL